1 MSDIRFNQW
10 LHQSGT
16 GGVSQSDGGHVG
28 IGTTNPLIPVGAG
41 NTHILNVG
49 VVTCNNIAA
58 GSSITA
64 TTFYG
69 SGANLTSLPAQAT
82 IANNADNRVI
92 TGGSGVNLNGEA
104 NFTYDGDIATITRSA
119 NAAGG
124 LSIINT
130 NNSQASAH
138 ARLELSAGDNSSA
151 IIRMECNGHSNE
163 LIADGSGNFRID
175 DNGTERLRID
185 SSGNLE
191 ITGKLTFANDGH
203 TKGIELGADGD
214 ILLYHDD
221 SNAYFQNSKG
231 DFYIRNDGNSTSE
244 LLRLEAKGGENS
256 ILCTPNGNVSL
267 YYDNSRKFFTQNLGV
282 TVESYGNTPTVQ
294 FRGASNLDLG
304 KIDVDQFVS
313 NNSIMRFFTLA
324 SGSQNE
330 AMRILDIGSVLI
342 GCTSQANTGSYFQAD
357 NNDRRSLNVCSSSTA
372 TQNQILFRN
381 PNGRVG
387 TIQTHGSSTS
397 YNTTFS
403 DIASK
408 KNFEN
413 WTEDVL
419 SLFKN
424 INPQKFNFKV
434 EDDSAS
440 KSKGFIAQDMIDKF
454 PEAYQKQEDEMYM
467 FNPSGIVVYLMK
479 GVQELVTK
487 VETLEA
493 EVAAL
498 KSS

>member
-1 MSDIRFNQW
+1 MSVQVIG
-10 LHQSGT
+10 SGT
-16 GGVSQSDGGHVG
+16 IGGIDEGLVVSGIVTATELDISGNIDVDGQTNLDHTSIVG
-28 IGTTNPLIPVGAG
+28 IVTISAGTNNEGLRITGQHNNCVIFTSPSINGSAGYRLNHHPSTNFLRVDTTDQNGAFTG
-41 NTHILNVG
+41 TV
-49 VVTCNNIAA
+49 AKFSSA
-58 GSSITA
+58 G
-64 TTFYG
+64 
-69 SGANLTSLPAQAT
+69 LDM
-82 IANNADNRVI
+82 ADNIKLRL
-92 TGGSGVNLNGEA
+92 GSNQ
-104 NFTYDGDIATITRSA
+104 D
-119 NAAGG
+119 
-124 LSIINT
+124 
-130 NNSQASAH
+130 
-138 ARLELSAGDNSSA
+138 
-151 IIRMECNGHSNE
+151 
-163 LIADGSGNFRID
+163 
-175 DNGTERLRID
+175 
-185 SSGNLE
+185 
-191 ITGKLTFANDGH
+191 LT
-203 TKGIELGADGD
+203 
-214 ILLYHDD
+214 LYHYGNVAYID
-221 SNAYFQNSKG
+221 NATG
-231 DFYIRNDGNSTSE
+231 DFYIRNAGSNPNQIFIQG
-244 LLRLEAKGGENS
+244 KGGENS
-256 ILCTPNGNVSL
+256 IVVNGDGGVEMF
-267 YYDNSRKFFTQNLGV
+267 YDNSRKFFTQNLGV

-357 NNDRRSLNVCSSSTA
+357 NNDRRTLNVCSSSTA

-387 TIQTHGSSTS
+387 TIQTNGTSTS

-479 GVQELVTK
+479 GIQELVTK
-487 VETLEA
+487 NDALE
-493 EVAAL
+493 ERIKNL
-498 KSS
+498 EGS

>member
-1 MSDIRFNQW
+1 MSVQVNG
-10 LHQSGT
+10 SGT
-16 GGVSQSDGGHVG
+16 IGGLDEGLVVSG
-28 IGTTNPLIPVGAG
+28 IVTSSTQI
-41 NTHILNVG
+41 NVG
-49 VVTCNNIAA
+49 SNIKLGNA
-58 GSSITA
+58 GVITA
-64 TTFYG
+64 TTFKGDGDFVELDVDGQTNLDHTSIVGIVTISAGTNNEGLRITGQHNNCVIFTSPSING
-69 SGANLTSLPAQAT
+69 SAGYRLNHHPQTNFLRVDTTDQNGTFTGVVASFSSAGLDM
-82 IANNADNRVI
+82 ADNIKLRLG
-92 TGGSGVNLNGEA
+92 T
-104 NFTYDGDIATITRSA
+104 
-119 NAAGG
+119 
-124 LSIINT
+124 
-130 NNSQASAH
+130 SQ
-138 ARLELSAGDNSSA
+138 D
-151 IIRMECNGHSNE
+151 
-163 LIADGSGNFRID
+163 
-175 DNGTERLRID
+175 
-185 SSGNLE
+185 
-191 ITGKLTFANDGH
+191 LT
-203 TKGIELGADGD
+203 
-214 ILLYHDD
+214 LYHYGNDAYID
-221 SNAYFQNSKG
+221 NATG
-231 DFYIRNDGNSTSE
+231 DFYIRNAGSNPNQIFIQG
-244 LLRLEAKGGENS
+244 KGGENS
-256 ILCTPNGNVSL
+256 IVVNGDGGVEMF
-267 YYDNSRKFFTQNLGV
+267 YDNSRKFFTQNLGV

-387 TIQTHGSSTS
+387 TIQTNGTSTS

-479 GVQELVTK
+479 GIQELVTK
-487 VETLEA
+487 NDALE
-493 EVAAL
+493 ERIKNL
-498 KSS
+498 EGS

>member
-1 MSDIRFNQW
+1 MSVQVKG
-10 LHQSGT
+10 SGT
-16 GGVSQSDGGHVG
+16 IGGLDEGLVVSG
-28 IGTTNPLIPVGAG
+28 IVTSSTQI
-41 NTHILNVG
+41 NVG
-49 VVTCNNIAA
+49 SNIKLGNA
-58 GSSITA
+58 GVITA
-64 TTFYG
+64 TTFKGDGDFVELDVDGQTNLDHTSIVGIVTISAGTNNEGLRITGQHNNCVIFTSPSING
-69 SGANLTSLPAQAT
+69 SAGYRLNHHPQTNFLRVDTTDQNGTFTGVVASFSSAGLDM
-82 IANNADNRVI
+82 ADNIKLRLG
-92 TGGSGVNLNGEA
+92 T
-104 NFTYDGDIATITRSA
+104 
-119 NAAGG
+119 
-124 LSIINT
+124 
-130 NNSQASAH
+130 SQ
-138 ARLELSAGDNSSA
+138 D
-151 IIRMECNGHSNE
+151 
-163 LIADGSGNFRID
+163 
-175 DNGTERLRID
+175 
-185 SSGNLE
+185 
-191 ITGKLTFANDGH
+191 LT
-203 TKGIELGADGD
+203 
-214 ILLYHDD
+214 LYHYGNDAYID
-221 SNAYFQNSKG
+221 NATG
-231 DFYIRNDGNSTSE
+231 DFYIRNAGSNPNQIFIQG
-244 LLRLEAKGGENS
+244 KGGENS
-256 ILCTPNGNVSL
+256 IVVNGDGGVEMF
-267 YYDNSRKFFTQNLGV
+267 YDNSRKFFTQNLGV

-387 TIQTHGSSTS
+387 TIQTNGTSTS

-479 GVQELVTK
+479 GIQELVTK
-487 VETLEA
+487 NDALE
-493 EVAAL
+493 ERIKNL
-498 KSS
+498 EGS

>member
-1 MSDIRFNQW
+1 MSVQVKG
-10 LHQSGT
+10 SGT
-16 GGVSQSDGGHVG
+16 IGGLDEGLVVSG
-28 IGTTNPLIPVGAG
+28 IVTSSTQI
-41 NTHILNVG
+41 NVG
-49 VVTCNNIAA
+49 SNIKLGNA
-58 GSSITA
+58 GVITA
-64 TTFYG
+64 TTFKGDGDFVELDVDGQTNLDHTSIVGIVTISAGTNNEGLRITGQHNNCVIFTSPSING
-69 SGANLTSLPAQAT
+69 SAGYRLNHHPQTNFLRVDTTDQNGTFTGVVASFSSAGLDM
-82 IANNADNRVI
+82 ADNIKLRLG
-92 TGGSGVNLNGEA
+92 T
-104 NFTYDGDIATITRSA
+104 
-119 NAAGG
+119 
-124 LSIINT
+124 
-130 NNSQASAH
+130 SQ
-138 ARLELSAGDNSSA
+138 D
-151 IIRMECNGHSNE
+151 
-163 LIADGSGNFRID
+163 
-175 DNGTERLRID
+175 
-185 SSGNLE
+185 
-191 ITGKLTFANDGH
+191 LT
-203 TKGIELGADGD
+203 
-214 ILLYHDD
+214 LYHYGNVAYID
-221 SNAYFQNSKG
+221 NATG
-231 DFYIRNDGNSTSE
+231 DFYIRNAGSNPNQIFIQG
-244 LLRLEAKGGENS
+244 KGGENS
-256 ILCTPNGNVSL
+256 IVVNGDGGVEMF
-267 YYDNSRKFFTQNLGV
+267 YDNSRKFFTQNLGV

-387 TIQTHGSSTS
+387 TIQTNGTSTS

-479 GVQELVTK
+479 GIQELVTK
-487 VETLEA
+487 NDALE
-493 EVAAL
+493 ERIKNL
-498 KSS
+498 EGS